1 MAEEAVV
8 AMALVEWDISTRAVV
23 GEAALLPA
31 FRTASKSDRWSLVE
45 SVKAVAAVSFDTS
58 GVVVVV
64 AVLFVVAASMDVR
77 SMEVLS
83 SDRPVGAY

>member
-1 MAEEAVV
+1 
-8 AMALVEWDISTRAVV
+8 MALVEWDISTRAVV